1 MKGYTTTGVVLCELF
16 FTLKGG
22 FSMITVNG
30 KEIGFTAPLSV
41 ADYLEQ
47 NNYQIK
53 RIAVEMNGDILPK
66 YSYSD
71 TMLKDGDRLEV
82 VSFVGGG

>member
-1 MKGYTTTGVVLCELF
+1 
-16 FTLKGG
+16 
-22 FSMITVNG
+22 MITVNG
-30 KEIGFTAPLSV
+30 KQIQLISEMSV

>member
-1 MKGYTTTGVVLCELF
+1 
-16 FTLKGG
+16 
-22 FSMITVNG
+22 MITVNG
-30 KEIGFTAPLSV
+30 KEVTLTGPLSV
-41 ADYLEQ
+41 ADYQEQ

>member
-1 MKGYTTTGVVLCELF
+1 
-16 FTLKGG
+16 
-22 FSMITVNG
+22 MITVNG
-30 KEIGFTAPLSV
+30 KEIELTAPLSV

>member
-1 MKGYTTTGVVLCELF
+1 
-16 FTLKGG
+16 
-22 FSMITVNG
+22 MITVNG
-30 KEIGFTAPLSV
+30 KEVTLTGPLSV

-71 TMLKDGDRLEV
+71 TMLKDGVFRDGRAIRTRQESARADAFARV
-82 VSFVGGG
+82 WRPNSI

>member
-1 MKGYTTTGVVLCELF
+1 
-16 FTLKGG
+16 
-22 FSMITVNG
+22 MITVNG
-30 KEIGFTAPLSV
+30 KQIQRASEMSV

-53 RIAVEMNGDILPK
+53 RIAVELNEEILPK

-82 VSFVGGG
+82 VTFVGGG

>member
-1 MKGYTTTGVVLCELF
+1 
-16 FTLKGG
+16 
-22 FSMITVNG
+22 MITVNG
-30 KEIGFTAPLSV
+30 KEVTLTGPLSV

-53 RIAVEMNGDILPK
+53 RIAGDILPK

>member
-1 MKGYTTTGVVLCELF
+1 
-16 FTLKGG
+16 
-22 FSMITVNG
+22 MITVNG
-30 KEIGFTAPLSV
+30 KEVTLTGALCV

>member
-1 MKGYTTTGVVLCELF
+1 
-16 FTLKGG
+16 
-22 FSMITVNG
+22 MITVNG
-30 KEIGFTAPLSV
+30 KEVTLTGPLSV

-66 YSYSD
+66 YSYSERRGPSGGC
-71 TMLKDGDRLEV
+71 KFCRRRLRNH
-82 VSFVGGG
+82 VSYTYKRRNLHRP